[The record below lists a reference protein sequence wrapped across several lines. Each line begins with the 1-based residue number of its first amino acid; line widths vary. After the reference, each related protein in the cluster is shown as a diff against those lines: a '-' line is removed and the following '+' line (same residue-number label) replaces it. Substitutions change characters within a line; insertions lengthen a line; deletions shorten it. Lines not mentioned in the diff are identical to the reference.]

1 MTAVRTIR
9 FDIPLL
15 LLLFLAGIL
24 IFTNLGTVYLW
35 EDEAETALVAK
46 TIWTNGIPKITDGKN
61 VFYQEQGARV
71 GFDEI
76 WAWTP
81 WLQFYVA
88 SLSLKLLGWNEW
100 AARLPF
106 AIFGFFSVI
115 LFFRLV
121 RKLFNVDTARLA
133 TLLLVCCVPLP
144 LYMRQCRYY
153 SLVIFSSLWA
163 IQSLAGI
170 EENKRLSGWAL
181 FGALFLLFHANYIS
195 WFSLVLALLTYV
207 LFPKLPL
214 HAKKCVFQIVVLN
227 VLVNLPWFFLF
238 KPLHEKTVD
247 FNPQL
252 LFESLFFSL
261 EGLNH
266 YIAPFVLFLF
276 IPLMLRL
283 LPHRGG
289 EASFSEVERRW
300 LFFLSVF
307 AAFTIGMAYL
317 GPARVFRYL
326 VGMLPIVFL
335 FLSLLFVRLWNRS
348 KTITIVLLALFLFT
362 NVLNVGFYPLL
373 TALSPHF
380 KNRLKWKFESPFLS
394 YLKELYRPPHGPIRA
409 IVSYL
414 KDNASPNDLVAVTYG
429 DLPIAF
435 YTDLR
440 VIGGL
445 SFHDLDQAREADW
458 VIPRKVLVS
467 DEDGRVMVYLLD
479 TLSWERYEKVTLN
492 QTDFPWEYIP
502 EPTGHQFQTIQFNPE
517 WSVDIY
523 RKLKPEEPSKKPDPP
538 HLFYFTPMKRT
549 IEGGQMFKQAVI
561 HYLLWLREQSPL

>member
-1 MTAVRTIR
+1 MTTVRTFR
-9 FDIPLL
+9 FDITLVLL
-15 LLLFLAGIL
+15 LLLAGVL
-24 IFTNLGTVYLW
+24 IFTNLGSVYLW

-46 TIWTNGIPKITDGKN
+46 TIWTSGIPKITDGKN

-71 GFDEI
+71 GFGEI

-81 WLQFYVA
+81 WLQFYITSA
-88 SLSLKLLGWNEW
+88 SLKLLGWNAW

-106 AIFGFFSVI
+106 AIFGFLSLI
-115 LFFRLV
+115 LFFRWV
-121 RKLFNVDTARLA
+121 RKLFGADTARLS
-133 TLLLVCCVPLP
+133 TLLLVCCVPFL
-144 LYMRQCRYY
+144 LYARQCRYY

-163 IQSLAGI
+163 IQSLLGI
-170 EENKRLSGWAL
+170 EENKRRSGWSL

-195 WFSLVLALLTYV
+195 WFSLILALLTYV
-207 LFPKLPL
+207 LLLKSPP
-214 HAKKCVFQIVVLN
+214 HAKKCVFQVVILN
-227 VLVNLPWFFLF
+227 VLINLPWFFLF
-238 KPLHEKTVD
+238 KPLHEKTTS

-266 YIAPFVLFLF
+266 YIVPFVLFLF
-276 IPLMLRL
+276 IPLILRL
-283 LPHRGG
+283 LPNRGVKT
-289 EASFSEVERRW
+289 SFSDVERRW
-300 LFFLSVF
+300 LFFLLAF
-307 AAFTIGMAYL
+307 AVFTIGMAYL

-326 VGMLPIVFL
+326 VGIIPVVFL

-348 KTITIVLLALFLFT
+348 KSITIVLLVLFLFT
-362 NVLNVGFYPLL
+362 NVLNVGLYPLL
-373 TALSPHF
+373 TALSPHL
-380 KNRLKWKFESPFLS
+380 KNRLNWKFDSPILS
-394 YLKELYRPPHGPIRA
+394 YLKELRYPPHGPIRA

-414 KDNASPNDLVAVTYG
+414 KMNASPNDLVAVTYG

-445 SFHDLDQAREADW
+445 SFHALDQAREADW

-479 TLSWERYEKVTLN
+479 ALSWERYEKVALN

-502 EPTGHQFQTIQFNPE
+502 EPTGHQFQTIKFNPE

-523 RKLKPEEPSKKPDPP
+523 RKLKPEEPSRKSDPP

-549 IEGGQMFKQAVI
+549 IEGSQMFKQTVI
-561 HYLLWLREQSPL
+561 HYLLWLREQ